1 MPINDRDEPIFGWKT
16 DLNNFLKKK
25 SEKIGDLITIIIE
38 IFEGRSM
45 TRSFLDTNPDIIIE
59 SDMSKSDD
67 QNPFDYE

>member
-1 MPINDRDEPIFGWKT
+1 MNKES
-16 DLNNFLKKK
+16 KKK

-38 IFEGRSM
+38 IFEGRPM